1 MRCVPVFPKTD
12 SSLKP
17 GFSLVEPVLDLC
29 CYVPVCFCRLCWG
42 TLAFQLLCFILE
54 PAESRGCSPF
64 FCRKSQRVSPPTIAD
79 PGSPLFLTPYLERG
93 AIDEGRTP
101 LFSGNHKPVLFER
114 RSSDLLVAF
123 SQETES
129 GWRAARS

>member
-29 CYVPVCFCRLCWG
+29 YVPVCFCRLCWG

-54 PAESRGCSPF
+54 PAGSWGCSTF
-64 FCRKSQRVSPPTIAD
+64 FCRKSQRVSPPNIAD